1 MAQAMTED
9 TRHTRPAL
17 SPREREV
24 LLAWFQ
30 TESKTLVGQRLY
42 ITTSTV
48 NTHLE
53 RIRTKYA
60 QAGRPAPTKAA
71 LVARAIQ
78 DGLITADEL

>member
-1 MAQAMTED
+1 MTED
-9 TRHTRPAL
+9 TRPSKPAL

-30 TESKTLVGQRLY
+30 TESKALVGHGLF
-42 ITTSTV
+42 ITAGTV

-53 RIRTKYA
+53 RTRMKYA

-71 LVARAIQ
+71 LVAKAIQ
-78 DGLITADEL
+78 DGLVDPNGL

>member
-1 MAQAMTED
+1 MKSCS
-9 TRHTRPAL
+9 HG
-17 SPREREV
+17 S
-24 LLAWFQ
+24 

-42 ITTSTV
+42 ITTGTV

-78 DGLITADEL
+78 ADSSPPTSSETAEQYLCP

>member
-9 TRHTRPAL
+9 TRPCRPAL

-24 LLAWFQ
+24 LLEWFQ
-30 TESKTLVGQRLY
+30 TESKAPVAQRLY
-42 ITTSTV
+42 ISTGTV

-53 RIRTKYA
+53 RIQTKYA
-60 QAGRPAPTKAA
+60 QADRPASTKAA

-78 DGLITADEL
+78 DGLVDPNDL